1 LKIISIN
8 ESLQAAED
16 KLENRFSSGGYVMD
30 RRHFLRLSGAGALLA
45 RLPGDLPAV
54 APPDANWDR
63 GWLRHLLPAVS
74 DREILIKAS
83 FDAPLTAAP
92 TLRIGGLAAPGRMS
106 DTRGELW
113 QFHAHDLSPGRRYR
127 LTLMAG
133 GKAGKP
139 LCQPWDLATF
149 PAPDAR
155 PERVRVLF
163 FTCAGGHDAFG
174 FLPTALRNRLLRRAL
189 SFNPD
194 AAIAN
199 GDHVYWDLRSPLT
212 SKSLGATPEA
222 IRIAGR
228 PDRAAAILG
237 TDNESVCKRAAGPQ
251 IVPVY
256 GTDFRS
262 TPVFFIQDDHDYFE
276 NDDAYDEI
284 VTFPPDHFMTQ
295 MARATQ
301 SLYYPEFLP
310 DATRPAGL
318 PGASYA
324 GRALPI
330 SESYGTL
337 RYGQLLE
344 VLLYTVR
351 RAMTMAGPSAV
362 FLSDTVEAWLKARM
376 DASGVAHVVNAPS
389 NPPGWTAGKWG
400 EWYPDVLGVDGKL
413 TVEKAKPYWQPGWV
427 KQHDRLLAAMSA
439 MRNRIPLVI
448 SGDLHACALG
458 RVQQTGATELT
469 ANPVVAVLSGP
480 IGTGQRGW
488 PSAIRKTGPR
498 PSLHLRMDEQV
509 RPIEQHGFTLADFTP
524 DKVSLRMFKWDVKTQ
539 PPEAMDALEPFH
551 AVELARPV

>member
-1 LKIISIN
+1 
-8 ESLQAAED
+8 
-16 KLENRFSSGGYVMD
+16 MD

-45 RLPGDLPAV
+45 RLPGESPAV
-54 APPDANWDR
+54 APADANWDR
-63 GWLRHLLPAVS
+63 GRLRHLLPVVS
-74 DREILIKAS
+74 DREILLKVS
-83 FDAPLTAAP
+83 FDAPLGAAP
-92 TLRIGGLAAPGRMS
+92 TLRVGSLAVTGQMS

-113 QFHAHDLSPGRRYR
+113 QFHARDLAPGRRYR
-127 LTLMAG
+127 LALAAA
-133 GKAGKP
+133 GKAM
-139 LCQPWDLATF
+139 CQPWELATF

-155 PERVRVLF
+155 PERVRLLF

-174 FLPTALRNRLLRRAL
+174 FLPAALRNRLLRRAL

-212 SKSLGATPEA
+212 SGGLGASPQA
-222 IRIAGR
+222 RQIAGQ

-237 TDNESVCKRAAGPQ
+237 GDNESFLKRAAAPQ
-251 IVPVY
+251 IAPVY
-256 GTDFRS
+256 ATDFRS

-284 VTFPPDHFMTQ
+284 ITFPPDHFMTQ

-351 RAMTMAGPSAV
+351 RNVTMAGPSAV
-362 FLSDTVEAWLKARM
+362 FLGDTVEAWLKARM
-376 DASGVAHVVNAPS
+376 AASGVAHVVNAPS

-400 EWYPDVLGVDGKL
+400 EWYPDVLGADGQL
-413 TVEKAKPYWQPGWV
+413 TLAKAKPYWQPGWV

-439 MRNRIPLVI
+439 MRDRVPLVV

-458 RVQQTGATELT
+458 RIERTGATELA

-480 IGTGQRGW
+480 ISTGERGW
-488 PSAIRKTGPR
+488 PSAVRKTGPR
-498 PSLHLRMDEQV
+498 PSLHLRMEEQV
-509 RPIEQHGFTLADFTP
+509 KPIEQHGFTLADFTA
-524 DKVSLRMFKWDVKTQ
+524 DKVTLRMFKWDVKTQ
-539 PPEAMDALEPFH
+539 SPEAMDTLEPFH
-551 AVELARPV
+551 TMELTR